1 MGSSRAAHLRLVF
14 ALLLAGVPQEGPPGL
29 RLVAGGETKV
39 GSTVADVE
47 RWIREGDRTFM
58 EFLAGETPQLT
69 AEVDDFWLMVTEV
82 TQEQYAAYVEQL
94 TARGVGGP
102 QLQEY
107 RVRRGDSL
115 WKIARSHGTTV
126 DEIREVNGLRDS
138 QIFVGQVIDVPLG
151 S

>member
-1 MGSSRAAHLRLVF
+1 MVDLLRMLP
-14 ALLLAGVPQEGPPGL
+14 ALLRWL
-29 RLVAGGETKV
+29 RDL
-39 GSTVADVE
+39 
-47 RWIREGDRTFM
+47 WIRRQWRLYRHAA
-58 EFLAGETPQLT
+58 LATREIEATLERRPRHYHV
-69 AEVDDFWLMVTEV
+69 AVFPS
-82 TQEQYAAYVEQL
+82 QYAAYVEQL

-115 WKIARSHGTTV
+115 WKIARTHGTTV